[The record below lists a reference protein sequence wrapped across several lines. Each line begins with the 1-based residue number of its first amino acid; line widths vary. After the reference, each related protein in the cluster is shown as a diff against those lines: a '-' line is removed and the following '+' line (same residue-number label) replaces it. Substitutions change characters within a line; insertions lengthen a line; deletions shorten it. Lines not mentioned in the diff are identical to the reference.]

1 MLVSQN
7 IEIKAG
13 KNQCGFFCEGFTLT
27 FSLESDSLMNE
38 KCKVKLGSVSAYHST
53 QTSSNGS

>member
-38 KCKVKLGSVSAYHST
+38 MQSETWERECVSQHAD
-53 QTSSNGS
+53 